1 MTVAN
6 AGPWTATKVGTTLV
20 VPHGFTVTSPGGG
33 TLFGREVVMFR
44 DASLAAHSTVTYTV
58 TLTASMTAGIYQTD
72 ATTSSGVVDTN
83 QRNNSVELAITVT

>member
-1 MTVAN
+1 
-6 AGPWTATKVGTTLV
+6 
-20 VPHGFTVTSPGGG
+20 
-33 TLFGREVVMFR
+33 MFR

-58 TLTASMTAGIYQTD
+58 TLTTSMTTGIYQT